1 MRHGTRLGVDVGTV
15 RIGVAKSDPHGILA
29 SPLETV
35 PRGDG
40 DLDRLVALAH
50 EHEAI
55 DVYVGRPAALSG
67 RTTASTEDAI
77 AFAVALDAR
86 LQGLVRLVDERLT
99 TVTAQERLRATGKD
113 ARRARAVVDQAAA
126 AIMLEHALDSER
138 QTGTRPGVDVP
149 DAHDR

>member
-1 MRHGTRLGVDVGTV
+1 MRRGIRLGIDVGTV
-15 RIGVAKSDPHGILA
+15 RIGVARSDPDGILA

-40 DLDRLVALAH
+40 DLARIAVLAQ
-50 EHEAI
+50 ESEAI

-67 RTTASTEDAI
+67 RVTASTDDAI
-77 AFAVALDAR
+77 AFAIALDE
-86 LQGLVRLVDERLT
+86 LLPGIVRLMDERLT
-99 TVTAQERLRATGKD
+99 TVTAHDLLRASGKD

-138 QTGTRPGVDVP
+138 RSGDRPGTELP
-149 DAHDR
+149 DEHHG